1 MSYYIILFKG
11 IVNTLV
17 RLVPLSLY
25 MGSIMSSLIFDN
37 KKALLLLFGFIFI
50 ELMSFGYNSFNASVT
65 FPNCAMIRSENQNI
79 ALPAPIP
86 LSVGF
91 FVSFFISDMIDN
103 KQFKPVKFYLLI
115 ILLLI
120 TVWSRINVGCH
131 NIVESIMGALI
142 GITLGIGYYKLIKD
156 KYTEGDDLK
165 SNDISPDE
173 NKIFQLLNM

>member
-1 MSYYIILFKG
+1 MTYYIILFKG
-11 IVNTLV
+11 IINTLV
-17 RLVPLSLY
+17 RLIPLSLY

-37 KKALLLLFGFIFI
+37 KKAIFLLFGFLFI
-50 ELMSFGYNSFNASVT
+50 EFMSFGYNSFSKSVT
-65 FPNCAMIRSENQNI
+65 TPNCAMIRSENLNL

-91 FVSFFISDMIDN
+91 FVAFFVSDMMETKN
-103 KQFKPVKFYLLI
+103 FKPIKFYLLI

-131 NIVESIMGALI
+131 NVVESIMGALI

-156 KYTEGDDLK
+156 RYNEDDDFK
-165 SNDISPDE
+165 SDNISPDE
-173 NKIFQLLNM
+173 SKIFQLLNM